1 MIFVTFCLQ
10 VFVYIFLFL
19 ETRMYIFLIILLYEN
34 FILNNLRLL
43 KKRNLLFVIVS
54 NVGEIF
60 APLSINRIRESRMV
74 AVQLRSIGENLIR
87 KFVQIPYPSWKPR
100 YSSHIVVMVS
110 DRYEQQY
117 YVKLRKT

>member
-1 MIFVTFCLQ
+1 
-10 VFVYIFLFL
+10 
-19 ETRMYIFLIILLYEN
+19 MYIFLIILLYEN

-74 AVQLRSIGENLIR
+74 AVQLRSIGEKLIR
-87 KFVQIPYPSWKPR
+87 KVVQIPYPSWKPR

-117 YVKLRKT
+117 YVKLHKT